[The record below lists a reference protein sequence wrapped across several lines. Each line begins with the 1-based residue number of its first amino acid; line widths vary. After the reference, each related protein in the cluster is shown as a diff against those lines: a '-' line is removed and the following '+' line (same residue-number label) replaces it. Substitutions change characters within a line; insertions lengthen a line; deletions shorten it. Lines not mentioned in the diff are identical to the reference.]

1 MAIFTATII
10 EKTENRVKLFSHF
23 LNLKAMKKLFLVA
36 VLAVISM
43 CVSAQGLK
51 GTWFAG
57 GQLSFGSA
65 KNKGIKV
72 GDVTGEQKITNT
84 TVLPIIGTFVSPD
97 VALGIGLGYMGGNS
111 KIEGEQYLKTNNFV
125 VKPLV
130 RKYWN
135 ISGGLFFF
143 GQAALPVIIGNSEG
157 AKDSGKTNT
166 TNIGLE
172 LSPGFDYVIN
182 SWLTIETSFTILNTG
197 YSRSKPKG
205 GDASTSFEFNANP
218 FKSIGDRT
226 VGELQVGVK
235 FLF

>member
-1 MAIFTATII
+1 
-10 EKTENRVKLFSHF
+10 
-23 LNLKAMKKLFLVA
+23 MKKLLLVA
-36 VLAVISM
+36 VLAVFSV
-43 CVSAQGLK
+43 CASAQGLK

-57 GQLSFGSA
+57 GQLSFGST
-65 KNKGIKV
+65 KNSNFAIAEG
-72 GDVTGEQKITNT
+72 VTGEQKVTST
-84 TVLPIIGTFVSPD
+84 TVLPIIGAFVSPD
-97 VALGIGLGYMGGNS
+97 VAIGIGLGYMGGNS
-111 KIEGEQYLKTNNFV
+111 KFEGEQYLKTNNFV

-135 ISGGLFFF
+135 VSGGLFFF

-166 TNIGLE
+166 MNLGLE
-172 LSPGFDYVIN
+172 LAPGFDYVIN
-182 SWLTIETSFTILNTG
+182 SWITIETSFTILNTG
-197 YSRSKPKG
+197 FARSKPKG

-218 FKSIGDRT
+218 FNSIGDRT